1 MRDSFLF
8 DSNFWIAAFERA
20 VKSLAQGFLVAGVG
34 DTAGLLTLD
43 WTAVLSI
50 AIGMFL
56 ASLLTS
62 IASGG
67 VSGDNSPSLTSAE
80 VLKTDVAAIEYDGSP
95 TGYLSEEAA
104 AVHVE
109 EGVPVTVDE
118 AGGNDGKQT
127 LH

>member
-1 MRDSFLF
+1 MNRKSFLF
-8 DSNFWIAAFERA
+8 DPNFWIATLERA

-50 AIGMFL
+50 AVGMFL

-67 VSGDNSPSLTSAE
+67 ASGGTGPSLSSAE
-80 VLKTDVAAIEYDGSP
+80 VLKTDIAAIEYDGSP

-104 AVHVE
+104 VHIE
-109 EGVPVTVDE
+109 EGMPVTVKED
-118 AGGNDGKQT
+118 T
-127 LH
+127 T